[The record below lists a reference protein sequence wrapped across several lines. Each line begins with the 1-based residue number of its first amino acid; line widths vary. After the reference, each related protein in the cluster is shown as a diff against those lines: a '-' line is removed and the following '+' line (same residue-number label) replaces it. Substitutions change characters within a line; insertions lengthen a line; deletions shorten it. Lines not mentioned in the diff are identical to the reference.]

1 MAYLILSAPT
11 LIVFKQEMDSPE
23 LHYKHR
29 GLWSPHIK
37 TLLEIL
43 LEESNHDLIIEIV
56 GCMANMTV
64 YDMPSTSNWSKLVR
78 DNNLISFFA
87 KMLVP
92 GMAQND
98 LILEI
103 VMLIATIATDPP
115 VR

>member
-1 MAYLILSAPT
+1 
-11 LIVFKQEMDSPE
+11 MDSPE

-64 YDMPSTSNWSKLVR
+64 YDLPSTSNWSKLVR